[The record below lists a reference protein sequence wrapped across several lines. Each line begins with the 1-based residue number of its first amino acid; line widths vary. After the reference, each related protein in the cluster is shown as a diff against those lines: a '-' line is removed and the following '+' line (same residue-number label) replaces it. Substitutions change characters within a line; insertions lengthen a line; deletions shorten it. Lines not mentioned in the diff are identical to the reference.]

1 VHRRKE
7 LDGKGRCGVWG
18 IQIIKSE
25 IPAIAGRMT
34 DPDAPAQ
41 FRADTVRNI
50 DPWYTAFEVQPG
62 EKLSLA
68 PADRVR
74 IW

>member
-1 VHRRKE
+1 
-7 LDGKGRCGVWG
+7 
-18 IQIIKSE
+18 
-25 IPAIAGRMT
+25 MT